1 MAGLVSET
9 ETPMTHV
16 AKFVLASAAFGCAT
30 WLSFGWSGERGIS
43 LSVESAQARVGR
55 PATAASVAGVARRHT
70 RRGLHRAGV
79 AGAAA
84 VGTAAAIGAAAYNGV
99 GYYGNPY
106 YRNAGYGYGAV
117 PYRPYGYGYRYDC
130 APGPRVG
137 AFATQPWTDAPS
149 CGPWG
154 Y

>member
-1 MAGLVSET
+1 MPGLVSET

-30 WLSFGWSGERGIS
+30 WLSFGGSGERGIS

-55 PATAASVAGVARRHT
+55 PATPASVAGVARRQT

-84 VGTAAAIGAAAYNGV
+84 VGTAAAIGTAAYNGV

-106 YRNAGYGYGAV
+106 YQNAGYVTYGSYGAANC
-117 PYRPYGYGYRYDC
+117 PGWAYYDKASGNYMDNNGDWRPCR
-130 APGPRVG
+130 
-137 AFATQPWTDAPS
+137 
-149 CGPWG
+149 
-154 Y
+154 

>member
-1 MAGLVSET
+1 MAGQVSET

-43 LSVESAQARVGR
+43 LSVASAQERVGR
-55 PATAASVAGVARRHT
+55 PATPASVAGVARRQT

-84 VGTAAAIGAAAYNGV
+84 VGTAAAIGTAAYNGV

-106 YRNAGYGYGAV
+106 YQNAGYVTYG
-117 PYRPYGYGYRYDC
+117 PYRAADCDQGWAYYDKASGKYMDNNGDWRPC
-130 APGPRVG
+130 R
-137 AFATQPWTDAPS
+137 
-149 CGPWG
+149 
-154 Y
+154 

>member
-1 MAGLVSET
+1 MPGLVSET

-30 WLSFGWSGERGIS
+30 WLSFGGSGERGIS

-55 PATAASVAGVARRHT
+55 PATPASVAGVVRRQT

-84 VGTAAAIGAAAYNGV
+84 VGTAAAIGTAAYNGV

-106 YRNAGYGYGAV
+106 YQNADYVTYGSYEAANCPGWA
-117 PYRPYGYGYRYDC
+117 YYDKASAKYMDNNGDWRPCR
-130 APGPRVG
+130 
-137 AFATQPWTDAPS
+137 
-149 CGPWG
+149 
-154 Y
+154 